1 MVVIFGLLPGDDVDL
16 PFVSRRFS
24 VVLQRKRNSSFP
36 HFPTSLAQS
45 KNFSHNSRTLLLHT
59 VGDCCWFNYQ
69 ITWYIYIF
77 ADLFLG
83 IFFMGKTCPIHATF
97 HCQMRPSCQTPTQS
111 GLQLAGRA
119 GDRHRFFILVLRV
132 NVAAPAMGDM
142 TRLVYSCFDIILF
155 IY

>member
-1 MVVIFGLLPGDDVDL
+1 MVVIFGLPPGDDVDL

-119 GDRHRFFILVLRV
+119 IGIDFLFWFCASMLPLLRWGTWHDWYIVVL
-132 NVAAPAMGDM
+132 
-142 TRLVYSCFDIILF
+142 I
-155 IY
+155 